1 LISGSQIF
9 FNLPINSKILLFVI
23 SSTVCISA
31 APAKSSCIS
40 FDLILSNEIFFD
52 SIIFSSSWA
61 GFDPALFSA
70 DFLRGPLELL
80 LEVPPISS
88 CPTTLIL
95 RKFLTHL
102 TKALF
107 SAVAAKKL
115 EAKLYVLSMCASAKA
130 EKESVSM
137 LVS

>member
-1 LISGSQIF
+1 M
-9 FNLPINSKILLFVI
+9 VWM
-23 SSTVCISA
+23 SS
-31 APAKSSCIS
+31 APEKFSCTS
-40 FDLILSNEIFFD
+40 FDLILSNEMFFD
-52 SIIFSSSWA
+52 SIIFSSSWD
-61 GFDPALFSA
+61 GFDPALFSVA
-70 DFLRGPLELL
+70 FLCGLVGLL
-80 LEVPPISS
+80 LEPPPISS

-115 EAKLYVLSMCASAKA
+115 EAKLYVLSMCASARA
-130 EKESVSM
+130 EKETASL